1 MDTVPWSSTEGI
13 HMVRKIDGEPDR
25 RVVLAALGAGGAL
38 ATAAAPAVTL
48 AQAQGAPP
56 SQTQGGPPAS
66 AAAAARAVG
75 EARDAILRLSRE
87 VWATPELSLAEVKSH
102 QIHIREIEA
111 AGFRITSRG
120 TAGVPTAFTAEWSQ
134 GSGGPVIGFLPEY
147 DALPGLGNAAEPR
160 QTPGPAGSD
169 VGHGCGHNMLGAGC
183 TGGALAL
190 KRMMEASRTPG
201 TVRIYGCAAE
211 ETEGAKVYM
220 ARANLFA
227 DVDVVLAFHPA
238 PFAGAGTVRMNA
250 TNNVKVMFRGI
261 SAHAGNSPWEGRS
274 ALKAAELFASGIQ
287 NMREHIMPTARVHYI
302 YEAAGVAPNVVPDF
316 AQIWITIRD
325 ISRDNVNGMTD
336 WIRQIADGA
345 AMMTQTK
352 AEFDLFFGMYDLLP
366 NEPLARLLYRHIEA
380 VPLEWTAEEQAF
392 ARACQR
398 EMKVKED
405 GMATKPLPFITNV
418 SAGGSTDIGDI
429 SYQTPAGV
437 FAWPTLPLN
446 IGLHTWPVTACAGMS
461 IGDKASLNTA
471 RVLAAAGF
479 DLMTDA
485 ALRET
490 VKADFRRRR
499 GDKPFVSPL
508 PPTRTKPLTL
518 PAFLVKTGGDEV
530 FSGVRT
536 ES

>member
-1 MDTVPWSSTEGI
+1 MFDDFSGI
-13 HMVRKIDGEPDR
+13 DR
-25 RVVLAALGAGGAL
+25 RKMMKMIGAG
-38 ATAAAPAVTL
+38 AASAGMSGNAFGQASAPS
-48 AQAQGAPP
+48 GPPP
-56 SQTQGGPPAS
+56 S
-66 AAAAARAVG
+66 AATAARAVKDS
-75 EARDAILRLSRE
+75 EAAILRISRE

-102 QIHIREIEA
+102 QIHLRELEA
-111 AGFRITSRG
+111 AGFRITSKG

-134 GSGGPVIGFLPEY
+134 GTGGPVIGYLPEY

-160 QTPGPAGSD
+160 QTPGPTGSA
-169 VGHGCGHNMLGAGC
+169 VGHGCGHNMIGAGC
-183 TGGALAL
+183 TGGAIAL
-190 KRMMEASRTPG
+190 KKMMEEARTPG
-201 TVRIYGCAAE
+201 TVRVYGCAAE

-220 ARANLFA
+220 ARENLFA
-227 DVDVVLAFHPA
+227 DCDAVLAFHPA

-250 TNNVKVMFRGI
+250 TNNAKVIFRGA

-274 ALKAAELFASGIQ
+274 ALKAAELFGSGIQ

-302 YEAAGVAPNVVPDF
+302 YEQAGVAPNVIPDI
-316 AQIWITIRD
+316 AQVWITIRD
-325 ISRDNVNGMTD
+325 VSRANVEAMTD
-336 WIRQIADGA
+336 WIRQIADGS

-392 ARACQR
+392 AKACQR

-405 GMATKPLPFITNV
+405 GMSSKPMPFLTNI

-437 FAWPTLPLN
+437 FGWPTFPLN
-446 IGLHTWPVTACAGMS
+446 IGLHTWPVTACGGMS

-479 DLMTDA
+479 DLMTDP
-485 ALRET
+485 ALRAAAKE
-490 VKADFRRRR
+490 DFRKRR
-499 GDKPFVSPL
+499 GDRPFKSPL
-508 PPTRTKPLTL
+508 PPERKQPLTL
-518 PAFLVKTGGDEV
+518 PSFLTKTGGDEV
-530 FSGVRT
+530 FSTVKG
-536 ES
+536 EG